1 MKVEILRGIIEA
13 NNSGKSRNEI
23 VKMFGVS
30 LSQVSRTIRSGGISY
45 PEGYLQD
52 EWKPIKGT
60 DYEISKNGKVYNV
73 RTNKMVEARFTPGT
87 YSSVGLYINGNRV
100 SYNVSALVASAF
112 LDFDEEKDLV
122 FHLDGNKHNSSVDN
136 LLVIKDSK
144 IENYIDMI
152 VDLQDGEVFVPVNDI
167 PDVMISNHGR
177 VFSCKTMKLLSM
189 AKINTGYMCAVT
201 KRDGMQ
207 FSFLIHREVAKH
219 FLDKPNRDNLVVHHK
234 DGDILNNRADNLEWA
249 TPSKNTKHAQKNMPE
264 QFNRSTFNTD
274 ESCTL
279 EPGEQIKPSP
289 IGNPGLYMVTSYGR
303 VYSNKRKGWIVQTL
317 NGSKYLRV
325 ELRTQLRDN
334 SRISINVDKL
344 VAISFL
350 GDKSLDGYVV
360 NHIDGN
366 KTNNRLDNLEWVTR
380 RENALKSFHET
391 GRAVTGKRTIALTD
405 EDLENIRNMYATGNY
420 TYKQIGEIYCIKLQT
435 VSNIVNRLVC
445 YKDR

>member
-23 VKMFGVS
+23 AKMFGVS

-144 IENYIDMI
+144 IENYIDRI

-177 VFSCKTMKLLSM
+177 VFSCKTMKLLSV
-189 AKINTGYMCAVT
+189 AKMNTGYMYAVT
-201 KRDGMQ
+201 KRDGIH

-219 FLDKPNRDNLVVHHK
+219 FLSPPDNKRKIVHHI
-234 DGDILNNRADNLEWA
+234 DGDELNNRADNLEWV
-249 TPSKNTKHAQKNMPE
+249 TQSQNVKHAQKNMPE
-264 QFNRSTFNTD
+264 QFNKSVFNAD
-274 ESCTL
+274 ENCTL
-279 EPGEQIKPSP
+279 NPGEQIKPSP
-289 IGNPGLYMVTSYGR
+289 IGNPGLYMITSHGR
-303 VYSNKRKGWIVQTL
+303 VYSNTRKGWLSQTL
-317 NGSKYLRV
+317 SKNGYMKTEVRSSSKETNRL
-325 ELRTQLRDN
+325 
-334 SRISINVDKL
+334 SIGIDRL
-344 VAISFL
+344 VAITFF
-350 GDKSLDGYVV
+350 GDKSNEGYVV

-366 KTNNRLDNLEWVTR
+366 KTNNHIENLEWVTR
-380 RENALKSFHET
+380 RENSRKSYHET
-391 GRAVTGKRTIALTD
+391 GRPVTGKRTTALSD
-405 EDLENIRNMYATGNY
+405 GDLKDIRDMYATGKY
-420 TYKQIGEIYCIKLQT
+420 TYAQLGEIYNVRLQT
-435 VSNIVNRLVC
+435 ISNIVNRLIC
-445 YKDR
+445 YENR